1 MKVPVRPSSVDKPS
15 VVELRNKGVA
25 IIPVDLA
32 TASSEHLQEILR
44 GANTVICSLVYTQL
58 GLQHKIIEAAKAV
71 GVPRFVP
78 CDFGTPGRR
87 GVRKLHDE
95 VRIRLSGTD
104 SADSLVSSEYSPLS
118 TTSET
123 GHTGCCEG

>member
-1 MKVPVRPSSVDKPS
+1 MKVPVRPSSVNKPS
-15 VVELRNKGVA
+15 VDELRNKGVT

-32 TASSEHLQEILR
+32 TASLEQLQDILK
-44 GANTVICSLVYTQL
+44 GANTAICVLVYTQL
-58 GLQHKIIEAAKAV
+58 GLQHKLMEAAKVV

-95 VRIRLSGTD
+95 VRIDLPMSMLYLWSTH
-104 SADSLVSSEYSPLS
+104 LSPLLL
-118 TTSET
+118 ET
-123 GHTGCCEG
+123 GHTRRCES